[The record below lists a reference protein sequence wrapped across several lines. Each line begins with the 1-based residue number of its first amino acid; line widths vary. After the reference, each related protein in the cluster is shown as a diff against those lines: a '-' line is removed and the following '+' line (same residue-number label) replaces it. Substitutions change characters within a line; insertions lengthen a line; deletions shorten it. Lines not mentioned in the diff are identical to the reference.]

1 MRSHRGSTPEGVV
14 AVNDSRKFPW
24 LGGLMAAV
32 LLAVV
37 LIAVVVHGTLHVI
50 NDFATEVTD
59 TSYQP

>member
-1 MRSHRGSTPEGVV
+1 M
-14 AVNDSRKFPW
+14 VNDSRKFPW